1 MSHKCIIKSRFTSDT
16 SRACSQQAGSGMAAR
31 AVFAPQ
37 PEDAAVQLHVG
48 LVLHVGSAALKQQVH
63 SQRHQLRFF
72 V

>member
-1 MSHKCIIKSRFTSDT
+1 
-16 SRACSQQAGSGMAAR
+16 MAAR